1 MSNEAGSSHRR
12 MMSRLASVQTKILA
26 ACVCFVVIIMV
37 LGTLAQRQTA
47 EMGRLAISIY
57 DHSFN
62 GMAYVSQA
70 EEEFLRFA
78 ARQNAGDAAQRSA
91 IQKVA
96 DQLAVAL
103 ERATTERTIATGKQ
117 ALAALEALRDSPAAE
132 TAKRL
137 AAADTAITR
146 LVKRFAA
153 DGLEARDAAEE
164 TAAASAKSVLIEII
178 VAVAVAIGV
187 GWVVGR
193 DLSRPLV
200 QLVRVIGGLAAG
212 NLDQQVT
219 PKLLRRR
226 DEIGQV
232 ARAAAVFREAMEQNA
247 RASGERERMKADS
260 ESARMEA
267 LRHAADRIE
276 VETNH
281 VAEKSANSSAQ
292 LNSHAADLTASA
304 ARVLVSVGAVTAA
317 SNTALERSQLVA
329 AAGEELSAS
338 AREIAKQIAGT
349 TVEINSTAQAGE
361 RARQIMDEL
370 SRAVGDIGAVAR
382 LIGDI
387 AGRTNLLALNA
398 TIEAAH
404 AGDAGRGFA
413 VVASEVKSLAAQ
425 TASSTQEISRNA
437 TSIERATQDA
447 VQVVR
452 EMVERVAA
460 LSSITGA
467 VADAAEQ
474 QTAATGEI
482 ARNVTATAEAMRA
495 VAQQIDAVTDEARQT
510 ESAASELYTLT
521 ADVGDRIG
529 ELREVMIRITR
540 TSSDAADRRRHER
553 LLLEEP
559 ASLIVDGQ
567 IREGICL
574 DLGLGGARV
583 RVAEPVDEQT
593 GVSLRL
599 RGMPELTGDIVT
611 GGEMVSMHFN
621 FEPEDAPPEL
631 SERLR
636 QLAAA

>member
-1 MSNEAGSSHRR
+1 M
-12 MMSRLASVQTKILA
+12 Q
-26 ACVCFVVIIMV
+26 
-37 LGTLAQRQTA
+37 
-47 EMGRLAISIY
+47 
-57 DHSFN
+57 
-62 GMAYVSQA
+62 
-70 EEEFLRFA
+70 
-78 ARQNAGDAAQRSA
+78 
-91 IQKVA
+91 
-96 DQLAVAL
+96 
-103 ERATTERTIATGKQ
+103 
-117 ALAALEALRDSPAAE
+117 
-132 TAKRL
+132 
-137 AAADTAITR
+137 
-146 LVKRFAA
+146 
-153 DGLEARDAAEE
+153 
-164 TAAASAKSVLIEII
+164 
-178 VAVAVAIGV
+178 
-187 GWVVGR
+187 
-193 DLSRPLV
+193 
-200 QLVRVIGGLAAG
+200 
-212 NLDQQVT
+212 
-219 PKLLRRR
+219 
-226 DEIGQV
+226 
-232 ARAAAVFREAMEQNA
+232 QNA
-247 RASGERERMKADS
+247 RASDERQRMKAQS
-260 ESARMEA
+260 ETARMEA

-276 VETNH
+276 LETNE
-281 VAEKSANSSAQ
+281 VAEKSAHTSAQ
-292 LNSHAADLTASA
+292 LSSHAADLTASA
-304 ARVLVSVGAVTAA
+304 ARVLASVGAVTEA

-349 TVEINSTAQAGE
+349 TVEINSTAEAGE
-361 RARQIMDEL
+361 RARLIMDQL

-413 VVASEVKSLAAQ
+413 VVASEVKSLASQ

-437 TSIERATQDA
+437 STIERATQDA

-495 VAQQIDAVTDEARQT
+495 VAHQIHAVTDEARHT
-510 ESAASELYTLT
+510 ESAASEMHALT
-521 ADVGDRIG
+521 ADVGERIG
-529 ELREVMIRITR
+529 ELREVMVRITR
-540 TSSDAADRRRHER
+540 TSSTATDRRRLER
-553 LLLEEP
+553 VLLEVP

-567 IREGICL
+567 AREGMCL

-583 RVAEPVDEQT
+583 RVAEPVDERS

-599 RGMPELTGDIVT
+599 AGMPELPAEIVK
-611 GGEMVSMHFN
+611 GGEMVSLNFS
-621 FEPEDAPPEL
+621 FEPDDAPPEL